1 MDVLAA
7 AVEGQINHFDTSASY
22 GAGTGEAR
30 LGRFLRS
37 HDSSKFVIST
47 KVGNNLVDGV
57 MRRSFDPVD
66 MELSLLG
73 SLTRLG
79 IERVDAL
86 YLHGPEISDLN
97 DRTFTFFDA
106 QKRAGRIGYAGVE
119 SGSLAV
125 HEALIGSPIDIAMIH
140 FSAGDLS
147 SAYLIDR
154 LSSDGKLVVSG
165 TALAQ
170 SKFSYSTF
178 VPSSPAKLWYLLRMT
193 NKDPLWWW
201 RGHALA
207 ARLRETGREPHSAA
221 IGFVTAHPTIL
232 SSLFGSASPIHVTEN
247 ALAGHQ
253 PLDETHY
260 RRIFGDRVGH
270 TP

>member
-1 MDVLAA
+1 
-7 AVEGQINHFDTSASY
+7 
-22 GAGTGEAR
+22 
-30 LGRFLRS
+30 
-37 HDSSKFVIST
+37 
-47 KVGNNLVDGV
+47 
-57 MRRSFDPVD
+57 

-73 SLTRLG
+73 SLARLG

-86 YLHGPEISDLN
+86 YLHGPQIGDLN
-97 DRTFTFFDA
+97 DRTFSFFEE

-125 HEALIGSPIDIAMIH
+125 HEALIGSPIDVAMVH

-147 SAYLIDR
+147 SADLIDR

-178 VPSSPAKLWYLLRMT
+178 APYSPAKLWYLLRMT
-193 NKDPLWWW
+193 KKDPLWWW
-201 RGHALA
+201 RGRALA
-207 ARLRETGREPHSAA
+207 ERLRETRREPHSAA

-232 SSLFGSASPIHVTEN
+232 SSLFGSASPTHVAQN

-253 PLDETHY
+253 PLDATYY
-260 RRIFGDRVGH
+260 RRICGGLVAR
-270 TP
+270 